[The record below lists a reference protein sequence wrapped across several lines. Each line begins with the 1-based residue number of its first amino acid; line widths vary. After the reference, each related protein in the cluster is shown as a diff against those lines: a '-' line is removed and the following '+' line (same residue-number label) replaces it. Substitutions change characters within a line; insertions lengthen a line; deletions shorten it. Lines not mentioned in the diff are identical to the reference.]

1 MRRRILDDEPVPPD
15 LSLETVFPLRLSV
28 TSLRAEVSGMIETSK
43 PDFGTEVDM
52 ENAERQLAAE
62 RRSWVFETLGSAQAT
77 LMDPPERELRG
88 THFVGDSITEVLDL
102 VEAFDKEHG
111 RLPSP

>member
-1 MRRRILDDEPVPPD
+1 
-15 LSLETVFPLRLSV
+15 
-28 TSLRAEVSGMIETSK
+28 MIETSK

-52 ENAERQLAAE
+52 ETAERQLAAE

-77 LMDPPERELRG
+77 LMDPPEQELRG
-88 THFVGDSITEVLDL
+88 THFVGDTLVELLDQ

-111 RLPSP
+111 RLVSP

>member
-1 MRRRILDDEPVPPD
+1 MDDV
-15 LSLETVFPLRLSV
+15 
-28 TSLRAEVSGMIETSK
+28 
-43 PDFGTEVDM
+43 
-52 ENAERQLAAE
+52 ERQLAAE

-77 LMDPPERELRG
+77 LMDPPEQELRG
-88 THFVGDSITEVLDL
+88 THFLGDTLAELLDQ